1 MLKYRPVTEQDREK
15 LAEWIKSD
23 SDHAGKC
30 DPDFW
35 IKPDDGVKLFAVQDE
50 QGDVFFARVE
60 NIQRWHLQFCPD
72 TARNK
77 EAIPECLSEIAANSK
92 NSYRQIIFESVFKP
106 LTRFLKKHGFTHS
119 PDEYVYELH
128 KKTGV

>member
-15 LAEWIKSD
+15 LAEWIKVD

-50 QGDVFFARVE
+50 QGDVFFVRGE
-60 NIQRWHLQFCPD
+60 NVLRLHIQFCPVTERKRLTRAID
-72 TARNK
+72 EFTVKIARD
-77 EAIPECLSEIAANSK
+77 A
-92 NSYRQIIFESVFKP
+92 RQNYKQLIFESVFKP
-106 LTRFLKKHGFTHS
+106 LIRFLGKRGFIPS
-119 PDEYVYELH
+119 PDEFVKNL
-128 KKTGV
+128 